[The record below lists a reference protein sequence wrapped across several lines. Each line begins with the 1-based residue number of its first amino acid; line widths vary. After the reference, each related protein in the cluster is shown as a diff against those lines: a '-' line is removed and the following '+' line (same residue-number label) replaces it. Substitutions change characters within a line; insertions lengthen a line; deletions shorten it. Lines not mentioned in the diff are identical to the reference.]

1 MKVKGKN
8 KGRVPSLDTQDSHS
22 KKTSGIPGFRHGD
35 PSKYAEQQFKEEQ
48 GRDKPKPKKRKR
60 KFPYRKV
67 ADIEDEIFTRETQ
80 IQTLTEDM
88 LKPENVRDGDK
99 MRELQLQIEQEDKAI
114 KLLYEQWEEATNST
128 GSAVV
133 AVNEEKDSATGR
145 CPRSA
150 ETRQKDASSV
160 KRVERRKMKIKPSN
174 EHWSSKVG
182 VVLAVAG
189 SAVGLGNF
197 LRFPGQVVN
206 YGGGAFMIPYIISML
221 IVAIPISMSEWSL
234 GRYGG
239 RHGFHSPLGMY
250 YVASGRKRRW
260 GIVGGLSLSI
270 PFIIDMYYIF
280 VEAWC
285 LYYAIK
291 YLGGALEPL
300 GLGFSIDGSAPG
312 MKLGNGEAYK
322 QFFGAV
328 GASEHGA
335 LLFSGLPLLAI
346 TFFCVF
352 LNFLLV
358 IVGSRVEVQ

>member
-1 MKVKGKN
+1 
-8 KGRVPSLDTQDSHS
+8 
-22 KKTSGIPGFRHGD
+22 
-35 PSKYAEQQFKEEQ
+35 
-48 GRDKPKPKKRKR
+48 
-60 KFPYRKV
+60 
-67 ADIEDEIFTRETQ
+67 
-80 IQTLTEDM
+80 
-88 LKPENVRDGDK
+88 
-99 MRELQLQIEQEDKAI
+99 
-114 KLLYEQWEEATNST
+114 
-128 GSAVV
+128 
-133 AVNEEKDSATGR
+133 
-145 CPRSA
+145 
-150 ETRQKDASSV
+150 
-160 KRVERRKMKIKPSN
+160 MKIKPSN

-322 QFFGAV
+322 QFFENAV
-328 GASEHGA
+328 YLYWLKTSASLCLIH
-335 LLFSGLPLLAI
+335 SY
-346 TFFCVF
+346 
-352 LNFLLV
+352 
-358 IVGSRVEVQ
+358 